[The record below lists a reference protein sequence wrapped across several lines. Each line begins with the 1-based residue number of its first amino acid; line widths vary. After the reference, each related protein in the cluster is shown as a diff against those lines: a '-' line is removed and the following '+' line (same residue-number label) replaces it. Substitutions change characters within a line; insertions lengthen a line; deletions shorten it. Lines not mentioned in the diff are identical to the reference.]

1 MAASGCPGFARGAG
15 PPYSAQPPMA
25 FPLPATGASLA
36 PGPAA
41 TPTFPAAAQPPGP
54 VGVAG
59 CGGYQPC
66 PSWPPEPAP
75 APSAAPSYQDGYSRE
90 PATDAGSYENKQD
103 PLRAASQ
110 PRLPASAVPCQPGTK
125 GTHVWPGGGYGPVQP
140 LQQAATANA
149 GQPVSTLALSCAEND
164 TRLPAASALPAA
176 SVSTLPSYTPTSYS
190 PMSALDPGPS
200 HPSCDLAERSATGP
214 HRPSPLP
221 PRPPPQLPEPTGSL
235 WGGPGNRPRAGS
247 AGSLARKPP
256 KPKGGPRQPLLHYC
270 DVCKIS
276 CAGPQTYVEH
286 LEGQKHRK
294 KQAAQKMGTRPDGSP
309 SRAQTQLRCGLCAV
323 SCTGA
328 DAYAA
333 HIRGAKHQKVF
344 KLHGKL
350 GKPIPPIEPVPGNS
364 SSATAAGASGPAP
377 LTAESPSTASA
388 KPAAPAGPS
397 AHAPSKPG
405 PARRPAA
412 LKASRPGPPE
422 PQAAGSR
429 LPEGTHLV
437 SDGSREPPTGGG
449 SAEASGRCD
458 VQPVGPGYVEE
469 VCNHEGKV
477 IRFHCRLCDCSF
489 NDGTARDL
497 HVRGRRHRLQYK
509 KKVDPDLPIAVAPS
523 PRARKLLEERLR
535 RQRQL
540 SRKRLEGMRRWHAE
554 MRRYDL
560 CRRRLEEGPQA
571 QEEHPGPSPPDQP
584 PPSLLS
590 RPGAP
595 TGSPLPTRRPESSD
609 DRHVMWT
616 HAAIYPTEEELLA
629 VQKAVSHVE
638 RALKLVSD
646 VLAEESSGS
655 PEQEGGEHSSGSPR
669 ARVLKGVMRVGLLAK
684 GLLLRGDRTVQ
695 LTLLCSQKPTHTL
708 LRRISEQLPRQLPMV
723 TEDEYEV
730 SSDPE
735 ANIIIS
741 SCEEPRMRVAVSVTS
756 PLMRED
762 PSTDQEGRQVP
773 QPDPED
779 ILSPEKCL
787 QSLAALR
794 HAKWFQARASGL
806 QPCVI
811 VIRVLRDLCQH
822 VPTWG
827 ALPAW
832 AMELL
837 VEKALSSTK
846 GPLSPGDGLRRVLE
860 CVASGMLLADG
871 PGIQDPC
878 ERDQR
883 DALGPMTCQQRED
896 LTASAQHALR
906 LLAFRQIH
914 KILGMDPL
922 PPPRSRPGARFR
934 KRLREAGTE
943 AQKGEVPRK
952 QGWQGGEGPA

>member
-1 MAASGCPGFARGAG
+1 MQPAPVFICGS
-15 PPYSAQPPMA
+15 SAQPPMA

-41 TPTFPAAAQPPGP
+41 TPTFPAAARPPGP

-59 CGGYQPC
+59 YGGYQPC

-125 GTHVWPGGGYGPVQP
+125 GTHVWPGGGYGPAQP

-149 GQPVSTLALSCAEND
+149 GQPVSTLALSCTENG

-190 PMSALDPGPS
+190 PMSALDAGPS
-200 HPSCDLAERSATGP
+200 HPSCDLAERWATGP
-214 HRPSPLP
+214 HRLSPPP
-221 PRPPPQLPEPTGSL
+221 PRLPPQLPEPTGSL
-235 WGGPGNRPRAGS
+235 WGGPGNSPRAGS
-247 AGSLARKPP
+247 AGSLAGKPP

-344 KLHGKL
+344 KLHSKL

-364 SSATAAGASGPAP
+364 SSATATAAGASGPAP

-388 KPAAPAGPS
+388 KPAAPARPS

-422 PQAAGSR
+422 PQAEGSR

-779 ILSPEKCL
+779 VLSPEKCL

-896 LTASAQHALR
+896 LTASAQPSSHRQGTPEPAPWQAGR
-906 LLAFRQIH
+906 LESR
-914 KILGMDPL
+914 
-922 PPPRSRPGARFR
+922 PRSGIPGPQAAGCWRASPVARR
-934 KRLREAGTE
+934 QRSSIHSDPAVDTTR
-943 AQKGEVPRK
+943 VPIGR
-952 QGWQGGEGPA
+952 

>member
-1 MAASGCPGFARGAG
+1 GQA
-15 PPYSAQPPMA
+15 
-25 FPLPATGASLA
+25 
-36 PGPAA
+36 
-41 TPTFPAAAQPPGP
+41 
-54 VGVAG
+54 
-59 CGGYQPC
+59 
-66 PSWPPEPAP
+66 
-75 APSAAPSYQDGYSRE
+75 
-90 PATDAGSYENKQD
+90 
-103 PLRAASQ
+103 
-110 PRLPASAVPCQPGTK
+110 
-125 GTHVWPGGGYGPVQP
+125 QP

-149 GQPVSTLALSCAEND
+149 GQPVSTLALSCTEND
-164 TRLPAASALPAA
+164 TCLPAASALPAA

-190 PMSALDPGPS
+190 PTSALDAGPS

-214 HRPSPLP
+214 HRPSPPP
-221 PRPPPQLPEPTGSL
+221 PRPPPPLPEPRGSL
-235 WGGPGNRPRAGS
+235 WGGPGNSPRAGS
-247 AGSLARKPP
+247 AGSLAGKRP

-344 KLHGKL
+344 KLHSKL
-350 GKPIPPIEPVPGNS
+350 GKPIPPIEPVP
-364 SSATAAGASGPAP
+364 AP
-377 LTAESPSTASA
+377 LTAESPPTASA
-388 KPAAPAGPS
+388 KPTAPAGPS
-397 AHAPSKPG
+397 AHALSKPG
-405 PARRPAA
+405 PARRLAA
-412 LKASRPGPPE
+412 LKASRLGPPE

-429 LPEGTHLV
+429 LPEGAHLV
-437 SDGSREPPTGGG
+437 SDGSGEPPTGGG

-469 VCNHEGKV
+469 VCNDEGKV

-535 RQRQL
+535 RRRQL
-540 SRKRLEGMRRWHAE
+540 GRKRLEGMRRWHAE
-554 MRRYDL
+554 MR
-560 CRRRLEEGPQA
+560 CAGP
-571 QEEHPGPSPPDQP
+571 
-584 PPSLLS
+584 
-590 RPGAP
+590 
-595 TGSPLPTRRPESSD
+595 PTRRPESSD
-609 DRHVMWT
+609 DRHVMWM

-655 PEQEGGEHSSGSPR
+655 PEQEGSEHSSGSPR

-762 PSTDQEGRQVP
+762 PSTDQGV
-773 QPDPED
+773 PDPED

-811 VIRVLRDLCQH
+811 VIRILRDLCQH

-846 GPLSPGDGLRRVLE
+846 GPLSPGEGLRRVLE

-922 PPPRSRPGARFR
+922 PPPKSRPGARFR

-952 QGWQGGEGPA
+952 QGRQGGEGPA